1 MIFERRTSAVSWL
14 STERPHQYFRHKRTW
29 KMKAA
34 RSTGETSRL
43 LQSIRTPKENFGAE
57 EKARDEWMD
66 RLIHLKQQM
75 EEEMKEPEK
84 GK

>member
-1 MIFERRTSAVSWL
+1 
-14 STERPHQYFRHKRTW
+14 
-29 KMKAA
+29 MKAA
-34 RSTGETSRL
+34 RSAGETSRL

-57 EKARDEWMD
+57 EKARDEWMN

-84 GK
+84 NQWQRNSSSFKEFQEFLNKSALRT